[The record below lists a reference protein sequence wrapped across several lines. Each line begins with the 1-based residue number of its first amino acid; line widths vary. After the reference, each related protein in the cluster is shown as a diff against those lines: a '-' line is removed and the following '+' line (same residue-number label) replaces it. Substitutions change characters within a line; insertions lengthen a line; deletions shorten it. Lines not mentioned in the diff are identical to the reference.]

1 MKQNQA
7 RNRQHTDVTPPM
19 TLGPNSSID
28 SEDAVLMM
36 RRVEF
41 KQNAHD
47 NNIMLQNEKVKMS
60 LEIPGTQTFSS
71 TGGVQ

>member
-19 TLGPNSSID
+19 TLGPNSSIESD
-28 SEDAVLMM
+28 DAVLMM

-41 KQNAHD
+41 KQNTAAADHY
-47 NNIMLQNEKVKMS
+47 NL
-60 LEIPGTQTFSS
+60 LL
-71 TGGVQ
+71 

>member
-47 NNIMLQNEKVKMS
+47 NIMLQNEKVKMS
-60 LEIPGTQTFSS
+60 LEIPGTHTFSS
-71 TGGVQ
+71 TGGV